1 MKEKQVKDEV
11 IFMEEDGVSKISRE
25 EYAKYFNGR
34 EYISIEEY
42 TKYMQENLDKKL
54 SLFYHFSL

>member
-1 MKEKQVKDEV
+1 
-11 IFMEEDGVSKISRE
+11 MEEDGVSKISRE
-25 EYAKYFNGR
+25 DYAKYFNAR

>member
-1 MKEKQVKDEV
+1 
-11 IFMEEDGVSKISRE
+11 MEEDGVSKISRE